1 MRSQCELKQQQAIR
15 HLQPRTVRLENV
27 NGCPAK
33 DVLQF
38 VATEL
43 PRYRW
48 TLILADGADFGSCSL
63 RPRIYIVGIWRSAVL
78 GTEAEFGKEGEWTR
92 RVQQFSGAAVQ
103 QFSSPPVQQRSS
115 AEMQHLSS
123 SAVQQGSTS
132 AVEQLSQQRSSSAV
146 QEFRISAAKQPSSK
160 ALKETL
166 RFKGRPQD

>member
-1 MRSQCELKQQQAIR
+1 MDVPPKMFCSSWPQSFLDTGGRSSSQMGRTLAPARFVHESTSWAFGD
-15 HLQPRTVRLENV
+15 LQSSALSQSLAR
-27 NGCPAK
+27 PA
-33 DVLQF
+33 
-38 VATEL
+38 
-43 PRYRW
+43 
-48 TLILADGADFGSCSL
+48 
-63 RPRIYIVGIWRSAVL
+63 
-78 GTEAEFGKEGEWTR
+78 EWTR